1 MFVKKS
7 SVNSHD
13 ALHPK
18 CPGHNLIAKSS
29 FLKLLPSI
37 CKTWEFT
44 QAKGIPIP
52 LPHSLDSFKVWPLSD
67 LFIEDLQFKRINDP
81 A

>member
-18 CPGHNLIAKSS
+18 CPGHKLIAKSS
-29 FLKLLPSI
+29 FLKLLPYN
-37 CKTWEFT
+37 KTWEFIQT
-44 QAKGIPIP
+44 KVISIP
-52 LPHSLDSFKVWPLSD
+52 LPH
-67 LFIEDLQFKRINDP
+67 FIEK
-81 A
+81 

>member
-7 SVNSHD
+7 IVNSHD

-29 FLKLLPSI
+29 FLKLLPYM
-37 CKTWEFT
+37 
-44 QAKGIPIP
+44 QNLGIHPSQRNFYSPAPFIR
-52 LPHSLDSFKVWPLSD
+52 
-67 LFIEDLQFKRINDP
+67 LFQGVAII
-81 A
+81 